1 MKNLLL
7 IDGNSILNRAFYG
20 IMNSKLLTTKDGTP
34 TNAVFGF
41 LAIMFKILEEIN
53 PEYMAVAFDLKAKTK
68 RHMLYA
74 DYKGTRKGM
83 PDELAVQMPIIKEIL
98 VAMNIEILEKE
109 GYEADDILGT
119 LAKFGVKEG
128 LNVTVLTGDRDYFQ
142 LAEDNITIRIPRTKQ
157 GKTETEDFDKNKVL
171 EVYGVEPIKL
181 IEVKGLMGDTSD
193 NIPGVPGVGEKTA
206 LNLIKQYGSI
216 ENLYKTLPENKE
228 VKGKLRERLEENE
241 ELALLSRTLGEI
253 DINAEVEK
261 DLNKL
266 KNEEWNYLEVYEI
279 FKTLSFNKYIERFNL
294 QKYATTENINEIV
307 EEKLDVSVEE
317 NTSKEDIKSLIST
330 IKTKSRIYFYVDI
343 VGKEDNLQ
351 NESLL
356 NLKTVTN
363 SIIKKAIS
371 GTYVYNEIENKTY
384 YILGQE
390 FIKEF
395 KEILEEKSVLKIGY
409 KLKETYILLKQEGIE
424 PQNMM
429 FDISVASY
437 LLNSTQNKYNIEK
450 IIEDNLNINLDIYE
464 NMEKIESEENIEE
477 QTLEDN
483 KNEQPNTHEQE
494 QQLNLFNM
502 GNKELNNPNNI
513 NNNLISENN
522 EDTTSKKFIF
532 KYGIFAFSIFK
543 LYDVLIE
550 KLRETDQLD
559 LFNNIEMPLTEVLA
573 EMQLNGIYV
582 DKKELEN
589 FGSELKERLNE
600 LTKEIH
606 ELSGGI
612 EFNISSPKQLGEVL
626 FEKLQLP
633 VQKKTKSGYSTDVE
647 VLEKLKSY
655 HPVIEKILE
664 YRQLMKFNSTYV
676 EGMIPCINPE
686 TNRIHSTFHQTVTAT
701 GRISSTEPNLQ
712 NIPTRMELGKQLRKV
727 FKATD
732 NNIFIDA
739 DYSQIELRVLAH
751 ISNDG
756 TMIEAFNNNEDIH
769 KQVASKVF
777 KKKYDK
783 VTKEER
789 SYAKAVN
796 FGIVYGISDFGLAE
810 QLHIPIKQAKE
821 YIEQYLKKYKGIKLF
836 MENIVKEA
844 TEKGYVETL
853 FKRKRYVEEL
863 KSKNFNIRHFG
874 KRVAMNTP
882 IQGTAADIMKIAM
895 INVYQ
900 KLKENNLKSKL
911 VLQVHDEIMIE
922 AVEEERKIVKTI
934 IKDSMENAAKLN
946 VELKVD
952 IEEGNDWYSAK

>member
-20 IMNSKLLTTKDGTP
+20 IMNSKLLTTSDGTP

-41 LAIMFKILEEIN
+41 LAIMFKILEEIK

-68 RHMLYA
+68 RHILYA

-142 LAEDNITIRIPRTKQ
+142 LAEDHITIRIPRTKQ
-157 GKTETEDFDKNKVL
+157 GKTETEDFDKNKVI
-171 EVYGVEPIKL
+171 EVYGLEPEKL

-216 ENLYKTLPENKE
+216 ESLYKTLPQNKDI
-228 VKGKLRERLEENE
+228 KGKLRERLEENK
-241 ELALLSRTLGEI
+241 ELAFLSRTLGEI
-253 DINAEVEK
+253 DINAEIDT

-266 KNEEWNYLEVYEI
+266 LNEEWNYTAVYEI
-279 FKTLSFNKYIERFNL
+279 FKHLSFNKYIERFDL
-294 QKYATTENINEIV
+294 HKYAITENIDEVEENIEILV
-307 EEKLDVSVEE
+307 EEK
-317 NTSKEDIKSLIST
+317 TSQDDIKNLISS
-330 IKTKSRIYFYVDI
+330 IKSNSRMFFYVDI
-343 VGKEDNLQ
+343 VDKNDENL
-351 NESLL
+351 
-356 NLKTVTN
+356 
-363 SIIKKAIS
+363 IIKKDIS
-371 GTYVYNEIENKTY
+371 GAYIYNEIENKTY

-390 FIKEF
+390 FIKKF
-395 KEILEEKSVLKIGY
+395 KEILENKSILKIGY
-409 KLKETYILLKQEGIE
+409 KLKEVYIILKQENIE
-424 PQNMM
+424 PKNMM

-437 LLNSTQNKYNIEK
+437 LLNSTQNKYNIER
-450 IIEDNLNINLDIYE
+450 IIEDNLNINLDVYD
-464 NMEKIESEENIEE
+464 NLEKVKVVEEQVLDGDEKDEQNVSEE
-477 QTLEDN
+477 Q
-483 KNEQPNTHEQE
+483 
-494 QQLNLFNM
+494 QQLNIFNM
-502 GNKELNNPNNI
+502 SNLELKNSKTVDD
-513 NNNLISENN
+513 NLNLFDSET
-522 EDTTSKKFIF
+522 DTSKQFIF
-532 KYGIFAFSIFK
+532 KYGVFAFSIFK
-543 LYDVLIE
+543 LHDVLIE
-550 KLRETDQLD
+550 KLKETEQLD

-573 EMQLNGIYV
+573 EMQINGIYV
-582 DKKELEN
+582 DKNELEN
-589 FGSELKERLNE
+589 FGNDLKQRINE

-647 VLEKLKSY
+647 VLEKLKSH

-664 YRQLMKFNSTYV
+664 YRQLMKLNSTYV
-676 EGMIPCINPE
+676 EGMIPCINPV
-686 TNRIHSTFHQTVTAT
+686 TSKIHSTFHQTVTAT

-712 NIPTRMELGKQLRKV
+712 NIPTRMELGKQLRKI
-727 FKATD
+727 FKATGS
-732 NNIFIDA
+732 NIFVDA

-751 ISNDG
+751 ISNDL
-756 TMIEAFNNNEDIH
+756 TMIEAFNNDEDIH

-777 KKKYDK
+777 KTPYDK
-783 VTKEER
+783 VTKEQR
-789 SYAKAVN
+789 SHAKAVN

-810 QLHIPIKQAKE
+810 QLRIPIKQAKE

-895 INVYQ
+895 INVYK

-911 VLQVHDEIMIE
+911 VLQVHDEIMVE
-922 AVEEERKIVKTI
+922 ALEEEKKIVKTI

-946 VELKVD
+946 VELKID
-952 IEEGNDWYSAK
+952 IEEGKDWYSAK